1 MTKEKGHFIFK
12 VSEEIYKKI
21 NEIAKKENMT
31 KQDLLTFILSDYL
44 DHEKEIK
51 VKISMHNL
59 KSIDLHTN
67 SKLLKEIKKEALN
80 KKVSTSFLLNAV
92 VTYYVNNYKF

>member
-1 MTKEKGHFIFK
+1 
-12 VSEEIYKKI
+12 
-21 NEIAKKENMT
+21 MT

-44 DHEKEIK
+44 DHKEN
-51 VKISMHNL
+51 ISVNLSMYNL

-92 VTYYVNNYKF
+92 VTYYINNYDVYIREKELL